1 MPAGSL
7 RWMSLPGRWS
17 SRHWDLEHFTWM
29 LRRYYG
35 FHSSAPRLAGLQCS
49 SLIQRAHPG
58 GFMTPNDE
66 SSMWIGRQARRPK
79 CLWKAL
85 CTVGN
90 VWHSTLPCMI
100 LLSHLLTVAPMWR
113 PINHGRCSS
122 PLSGSTMWLV
132 ESVSTCILRDLGSHI
147 MSMTYPDFWQYGK
160 FTTVFSIH
168 HCIPGYACVYTYGVV
183 GAVSWSSSIN
193 TSSRHEF
200 SSDSYRLFTVLIEI
214 RHTILHIAVVHW
226 SRCVYQTGMPCLCCW
241 HSVSRCY

>member
-85 CTVGN
+85 CTVAFYPSMYDFTQSFVDCCSYVETN
-90 VWHSTLPCMI
+90 KSWQV
-100 LLSHLLTVAPMWR
+100 LLTSVWIHYVACGECEYMY
-113 PINHGRCSS
+113 SS
-122 PLSGSTMWLV
+122 WPWV
-132 ESVSTCILRDLGSHI
+132 
-147 MSMTYPDFWQYGK
+147 TYYVNDISWFLAIWE
-160 FTTVFSIH
+160 
-168 HCIPGYACVYTYGVV
+168 VYDC
-183 GAVSWSSSIN
+183 
-193 TSSRHEF
+193 F
-200 SSDSYRLFTVLIEI
+200 
-214 RHTILHIAVVHW
+214 
-226 SRCVYQTGMPCLCCW
+226 
-241 HSVSRCY
+241 